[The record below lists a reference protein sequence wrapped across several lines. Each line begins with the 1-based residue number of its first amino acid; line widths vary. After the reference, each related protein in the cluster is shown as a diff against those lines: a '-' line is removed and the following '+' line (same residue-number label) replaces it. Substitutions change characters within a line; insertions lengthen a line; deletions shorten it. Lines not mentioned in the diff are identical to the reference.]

1 LTDAMQ
7 PTDGEPAQ
15 QPADQAAEPDDNYV
29 VVLVAKGGA
38 RLKPDEGIK
47 ITGFNTDAG
56 PATVGLATRF
66 QEIGLANRLPQDLIF
81 EVRCPGSN
89 LDDAVARGSTLATSL
104 APLISFA
111 INAFVDVPQAHL
123 AYEASPGRSSRR
135 FWQTDVQLGT
145 HTLTPTQIVRSDL
158 LIPFLEA
165 IFTSSEQQRLGVAIS
180 HYHAALRDWT
190 TAGQPLALMHLYPA
204 LEALGG
210 AVERAERAR
219 LDLADKKAHAVHL
232 GIDITKSNWRE
243 VLLGWVRRDVICKR
257 DQPTYKA
264 AYEASNGLEHGNLDM
279 PSIRTVARQVTPQ
292 LFGYVRDGVLD
303 LLNLKAD
310 VRERLGKLP
319 LLDVT
324 PFHAEMKGVLTGE
337 VADPTQLGFEGDPYP
352 RMDPQLTLDELT
364 YLPDGRLTMSPR
376 NTYTVRIAPGVQFT
390 AMETG
395 LAIGLNDP
403 DKFEASA
410 PVVVDDPP
418 PVAKQTS
425 SEDKTGDVP

>member
-1 LTDAMQ
+1 VTASLVTDEQ
-7 PTDGEPAQ
+7 EDL
-15 QPADQAAEPDDNYV
+15 DHNYV

-81 EVRCPGSN
+81 EVRGPGSN
-89 LDDAVARGSTLATSL
+89 LDDAVARGSALTTSL

-123 AYEASPGRSSRR
+123 AYEASPERSSRR
-135 FWQTDVQLGT
+135 FWQRDVQLGT

-165 IFTSSEQQRLGVAIS
+165 IFTSGEQKRLGVAIS

-210 AVERAERAR
+210 AVERTERAQ
-219 LDLADKKAHAVHL
+219 LGLADKEAHALHR
-232 GIDITKSNWRE
+232 GIDVTKTNWRE
-243 VLLGWVRRDVICKR
+243 VLLGWVRRDVICKG

-264 AYEASNGLEHGNLDM
+264 AYEASNGLEHGSLDM
-279 PSIRTVARQVTPQ
+279 PSIRAVARQVTPK
-292 LFGYVRDGVLD
+292 LFGYVRAGVLD
-303 LLNLKAD
+303 LLDLDGD
-310 VRERLGKLP
+310 VRERLGKLRV
-319 LLDVT
+319 LDVT
-324 PFHAEMKGVLTGE
+324 PLHMEMRGVLTGD
-337 VADPTQLGFEGDPYP
+337 VADADELGFESDPYP

-364 YLPDGRLTMSPR
+364 YQPDGRLTISPR
-376 NTYTVRIAPGVQFT
+376 LTYTVRIAPDVQFT
-390 AMETG
+390 PSETA
-395 LAIGLNDP
+395 LVIGINDP
-403 DKFEASA
+403 AGFEATA
-410 PVVVDDPP
+410 PVAVDDPP
-418 PVAKQTS
+418 PVAKQTP

>member
-1 LTDAMQ
+1 MTATLV
-7 PTDGEPAQ
+7 
-15 QPADQAAEPDDNYV
+15 PDEQEDLDHNYV

-56 PATVGLATRF
+56 PAIVGLATRF

-89 LDDAVARGSTLATSL
+89 LDDAVARGSALATSL

-337 VADPTQLGFEGDPYP
+337 VADPTQLGFKGDPYP

>member
-1 LTDAMQ
+1 M
-7 PTDGEPAQ
+7 E
-15 QPADQAAEPDDNYV
+15 EPDDNYV

-89 LDDAVARGSTLATSL
+89 LDDAVARGSALATSL

-123 AYEASPGRSSRR
+123 AYEASPGRGSRR
-135 FWQTDVQLGT
+135 FWQRDVQLGT
-145 HTLTPTQIVRSDL
+145 HTLTPSQIVRSEL
-158 LIPFLEA
+158 VIPFLQA
-165 IFTSSEQQRLGVAIS
+165 VFTSDEQKRLGVAIS

-219 LDLADKKAHAVHL
+219 LGLADKEAHALRL
-232 GIDITKSNWRE
+232 GVDVTKSNWRE
-243 VLLGWVRRDVICKR
+243 VLFGRVRRDVICKG

-279 PSIRTVARQVTPQ
+279 PSIRAVARQVTPK

-303 LLNLKAD
+303 LLNLESD
-310 VRERLGKLP
+310 VRQRLGKLRV
-319 LLDVT
+319 LDVT
-324 PFHAEMKGVLTGE
+324 PLHMEMRGVLTGE
-337 VADPTQLGFEGDPYP
+337 VADADQLGFESDPYP
-352 RMDPQLTLDELT
+352 RMDPQLTLDELS
-364 YLPDGRLTMSPR
+364 YGPDGQLTVSPAQHVHRTDRLRHSVHCLGDRIGHWPQR
-376 NTYTVRIAPGVQFT
+376 SSGVRGNWAG
-390 AMETG
+390 G
-395 LAIGLNDP
+395 RRR
-403 DKFEASA
+403 
-410 PVVVDDPP
+410 PVIDDDPP
-418 PVAKQTS
+418 PVTERHPTRTRPVTFPETRAVTI
-425 SEDKTGDVP
+425 V